1 MPRTRT
7 TKKSKSDS
15 NEDETLSTSINS
27 NPVFTVKEQESSKE
41 DGEITDIEDG
51 KEPQPRKIQ
60 Q

>member
-15 NEDETLSTSINS
+15 NEDETSTTINS
-27 NPVFTVKEQESSKE
+27 NPVFTVKEQEASKE

-51 KEPQPRKIQ
+51 KEPQPRKNQ